1 MSSNGEVRVNLEP
14 WQESGNLVL
23 DMDIASV
30 LVSPARCLLHAPLTP
45 AVSTP
50 SGAASLGLIVSAID
64 IATAEP
70 ALASCRPDWTTTQD
84 LSVHATRPVVEG
96 PVVVDAKLVRVG
108 KKAIIVSASVYDGH
122 GVDDFD
128 ALRRSIDEGASR
140 TPGTGPTLAAK
151 GLVTFARI
159 PGTSVTGMDD
169 YDPALWIGQVR
180 RRTSDRPPQGS
191 LHERMNLRI
200 VHAEHGVVE
209 LALTQYVQNLIG
221 TIFGGAQA
229 ALLQVAA
236 EVMRPG
242 LEATD
247 LQIHYLSK
255 VKVGPARTR
264 GSVSRD
270 AADHS
275 VVTVQMV
282 DAGNGD
288 QLLALATVVLQRA

>member
-1 MSSNGEVRVNLEP
+1 MSSSGEVRVNLEP

-23 DMDIASV
+23 DMDVASV
-30 LVSPARCLLHAPLTP
+30 LSSPARCLLHAPLTP

-50 SGAASLGLIVSAID
+50 SGAASVGLIVSAID

-84 LSVHATRPVVEG
+84 LSVHATGRIVEG
-96 PVVVDAKLVRVG
+96 PVVVDAQLVRVG

-128 ALRRSIDEGASR
+128 ALRRSIDAGPLPPGA
-140 TPGTGPTLAAK
+140 GPTLAAR

-169 YDPALWIGQVR
+169 YDPSLWIGQVR
-180 RRTSDRPPQGS
+180 RRTHDRPPQGS

-200 VHAEHGVVE
+200 VDAEHGVVE
-209 LALTQYVQNLIG
+209 LPLTRYVTNLIG

-247 LQIHYLSK
+247 LQIHYLAK

-270 AADHS
+270 ARDHS
-275 VVTVQMV
+275 VVTVELV
-282 DAGNGD
+282 DAGND
-288 QLLALATVVLQRA
+288 DRLLALATVLLQRP